1 MEDLDNLAKLLPAEK
16 REEFYKL
23 VSTTGLRQD
32 DHLMAFL
39 YVMGYVRTMY
49 QDIPEMIDELNQN
62 IEDIKN
68 SASEEIKQKIKEI
81 FDEETTK
88 IEKLLIKQADTAL
101 AIEDA
106 AEHYKEQSRNNLE
119 NINQETELLRAR
131 MADNLVNSLHLQ
143 VPVVVKETL
152 VDFTDGIKKEQKS
165 FISII
170 AMFMVIASSVGGF
183 FGALFAYY
191 LMK

>member
-32 DHLMAFL
+32 DHLLAFL

-106 AEHYKEQSRNNLE
+106 AEHYQEQSRNNLE

-143 VPVVVKETL
+143 VPVIVKETL
-152 VDFTDGIKKEQKS
+152 VDFTDGIKKEQKT

>member
-165 FISII
+165 FISIV

>member
-106 AEHYKEQSRNNLE
+106 AEHYQEQSRNNLE

-143 VPVVVKETL
+143 VPVIVKETL
-152 VDFTDGIKKEQKS
+152 VDFTDGIKKEQKT

-170 AMFMVIASSVGGF
+170 DMFMVIASYVGGF